1 MIPFFDYR
9 PEYFRHAEDIRRSVS
24 RVFESGKLILGPE
37 VEAFEGEFA
46 AAMGAAGAVGV
57 ASGTDAIE
65 LALRV
70 LGVGSGDEVITTA
83 NAGVPPV
90 AAIRATGATPV
101 FVDVDPRTLSI
112 DPQAVAAALGR
123 RSACIVAIHLYG
135 FPAALDALL
144 EVAGVAGVPVVE
156 DCAQAHGARWNDRPV
171 GTFGMLGCFSFY
183 PTKNLGAFGD
193 GGMVIGNDPALLA
206 RLRRERAYG
215 WLEGTRSSAT
225 EGRNSRLDE
234 VQAAILRVKLPHLA
248 AVNTERRALAAR
260 YSELL
265 NGAPGSIV
273 ESRPGSEP
281 VFHLYV
287 VRCDERSRWR
297 AALDASAIG
306 YGLHYE
312 HPVHTME
319 AYAFLGLGR
328 GALPHTEA
336 ACDSVLSLPLY
347 PGIDDEV
354 FDRVRD
360 ALDGLH

>member
-9 PEYFRHAEDIRRSVS
+9 PEYFRHAEDIRRAVH
-24 RVFESGKLILGPE
+24 RVFESGRLILGPE
-37 VEAFEGEFA
+37 VEAFEREFA
-46 AAMGAAGAVGV
+46 LAMGAGGAVGV
-57 ASGTDAIE
+57 ASGTDAIV

-70 LGVGSGDEVITTA
+70 LGVGTGHEVITTA

-90 AAIRATGATPV
+90 AAIRATGARPV
-101 FVDVDPRTLSI
+101 FVDIDAQTLSI
-112 DPQAVAAALGR
+112 DPRAVAAALGPR
-123 RSACIVAIHLYG
+123 TACILAIHLYG

-144 EVAGVAGVPVVE
+144 ELAGSARVPVVE
-156 DCAQAHGARWNDRPV
+156 DCAQAHGARWNGRPV
-171 GTFGMLGCFSFY
+171 GTHGTLGCFSFY
-183 PTKNLGAFGD
+183 PTKNLGSFGD
-193 GGMVIGNDPALLA
+193 GGIVIGNDPDLLG
-206 RLRRERAYG
+206 RLRRERVYG
-215 WLEGTRSSAT
+215 WPEGTRVSVA
-225 EGRNSRLDE
+225 EGLNSRLDE

-248 AVNTERRALAAR
+248 AVNAERRVLAAR

-265 NGAPGSIV
+265 DTAPGHV
-273 ESRPGSEP
+273 VQPRPGSEP

-287 VRCDERSRWR
+287 VRCDERSRWM
-297 AALDASAIG
+297 AALETAGIG

-312 HPVHTME
+312 DPVHTME

-347 PGIDDEV
+347 PGMDDQV
-354 FDRVRD
+354 FDRIRD